1 MHFNRFNKTMA
12 GILVMTMVVS
22 MASQTVTIHAANTTQ
37 VTTQS
42 SEPPAGGPGGQP
54 PPEGA
59 PTGQPPEN
67 GQQPPEGV
75 PTGQPPE
82 NGQQPPDGAPAG
94 QTQQGEEKTQGQQP
108 SDMNQAPPGGVG
120 GADTMTFDYK
130 GSYTA
135 ALVADGKEVSSD
147 KESITASDPDQNA
160 ALVQNGGT
168 LTITE
173 GTLQKSGDDTNGDN
187 CNFYG
192 LNSIL
197 LGVNSDSKAYI
208 SGSSLKADS
217 EGSNGI
223 FSTDNAVIY
232 ANDNQISTSAGNS
245 RGLDAT
251 YGGTIIANLMDIS
264 TKGDHS
270 AAIATD
276 RGGGTISVTNSTLS
290 TEGSGS
296 PLLYSTGNIEVDNVT
311 GSSTGSQI
319 AGMEGLNTIRIY
331 HSSLTSANTGKTAS
345 DPVANGIIIYQSTSG
360 DAEASTGEA
369 ATFEAADSTLK
380 SAVKSGS
387 MFYSTNTEA
396 NIVLSNTKLDF
407 DSDNAGLL
415 TVEGNDSN
423 NWGTAG
429 SNGSKV
435 KFTGLNQTLNGTI
448 SVDTISSLELYLLEN
463 TTYTGST
470 VIQTNSV
477 NTKTTE
483 SPVTVNL
490 DSTSKWVLVKDC
502 EISNLNAEKGASIVD
517 EDGKTVTIVANGKTV
532 VTGTGSR
539 TLTVT
544 GTYTET
550 ITTDTSNALSTS
562 YSDRSEF
569 DKYYGIS
576 TTFGENSAAKAGK
589 AETSAESQSETESQ
603 AGNQEETSQNSP
615 GGILA
620 VIASVCAII
629 GVGGVLAYR
638 KKRK

>member
-22 MASQTVTIHAANTTQ
+22 LSSQTVTIHAANTTQ
-37 VTTQS
+37 ETTQS
-42 SEPPAGGPGGQP
+42 SEPPTGGPG
-54 PPEGA
+54 
-59 PTGQPPEN
+59 
-67 GQQPPEGV
+67 GQQPPEGA

-94 QTQQGEEKTQGQQP
+94 QPPQGKEQPQGESSGTQGAP
-108 SDMNQAPPGGVG
+108 SSDMNQAPPGGMG

-135 ALVADGKEVSSD
+135 ALVADGEEVSSD
-147 KESITASDPDQNA
+147 KEAITASDADQNA

-168 LTITE
+168 LTITN

-208 SGSSLKADS
+208 SGSSLTADS

-223 FSTDNAVIY
+223 FSTDNALVY
-232 ANDNQISTSAGNS
+232 ANDNKISTSAGNS

-276 RGGGTISVTNSTLS
+276 RGGGNISVTNSTLS

-331 HSSLTSANTGKTAS
+331 HSDLTSTNTGKTAS

-380 SAVKSGS
+380 SAVESGS
-387 MFYSTNTEA
+387 MFYTTNTEA

-407 DSDNAGLL
+407 DSENAGLI

-483 SPVTVNL
+483 APVTVNL
-490 DSTSKWVLVKDC
+490 DSTSKWVVTKDC
-502 EISNLNAEKGASIVD
+502 EITNLNAEKGSSIVD
-517 EDGKTVTIVANGKTV
+517 EDGKTVTIAVNGKTV
-532 VTGTGSR
+532 VTGTGSL

-544 GTYTET
+544 GAYTES

-562 YSDRSEF
+562 YTDRSEF
-569 DKYYGIS
+569 DKYYGTA
-576 TTFGENSAAKAGK
+576 TTFGENSTAKDVK
-589 AETSAESQSETESQ
+589 TETSAESQPETESE

-615 GGILA
+615 AGILA
-620 VIASVCAII
+620 VLASLCAII
-629 GVGGVLAYR
+629 GGGAVFVYR

>member
-22 MASQTVTIHAANTTQ
+22 LSSQTVTIHAANTTQ
-37 VTTQS
+37 ETTQS
-42 SEPPAGGPGGQP
+42 SEPPTGGPG
-54 PPEGA
+54 
-59 PTGQPPEN
+59 
-67 GQQPPEGV
+67 GQQPPEGA

-94 QTQQGEEKTQGQQP
+94 QPPQGNEQPQGESSGTQGEP
-108 SDMNQAPPGGVG
+108 SSDMNQAPPGGMG

-135 ALVADGKEVSSD
+135 ALVADGEEVSSD
-147 KESITASDPDQNA
+147 KEAITASDADQNA

-168 LTITE
+168 LTITN

-208 SGSSLKADS
+208 SGSSLTADS

-223 FSTDNAVIY
+223 FSTDNALVY
-232 ANDNQISTSAGNS
+232 ANDNKISTSAGNS

-276 RGGGTISVTNSTLS
+276 RGGGNISVTNSTLS

-331 HSSLTSANTGKTAS
+331 HSDLTSTNTGKTAS

-380 SAVKSGS
+380 SAVESGS
-387 MFYSTNTEA
+387 MFYTTNTEA

-483 SPVTVNL
+483 APVTVNL
-490 DSTSKWVLVKDC
+490 DSTSKWVVTKDC
-502 EISNLNAEKGASIVD
+502 EITNLNAEKGSSIVD
-517 EDGKTVTIVANGKTV
+517 EDGKTVTIAVNGKTV
-532 VTGTGSR
+532 VTGTGSL

-544 GTYTET
+544 GAYTET

-562 YSDRSEF
+562 YTDRSEF
-569 DKYYGIS
+569 DKYYGTS
-576 TTFGENSAAKAGK
+576 TTFGENSTAKDVK
-589 AETSAESQSETESQ
+589 TETSAESQPETQSE

-615 GGILA
+615 AGILA
-620 VIASVCAII
+620 VLAAVFAII
-629 GVGGVLAYR
+629 GGGSVFIYR